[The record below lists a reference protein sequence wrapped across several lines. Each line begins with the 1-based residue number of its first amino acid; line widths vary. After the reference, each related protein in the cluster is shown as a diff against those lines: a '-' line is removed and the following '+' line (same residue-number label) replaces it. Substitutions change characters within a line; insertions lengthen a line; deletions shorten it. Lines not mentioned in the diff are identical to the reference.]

1 MADLKLYLDRVTNA
15 QANVQ
20 SILNQID
27 AAMQLNTPEGAEQAL
42 ALESQL
48 DEAIANRDKDE
59 KFYNKIVNAMKTT
72 DLLKNFVPVSDTPTT
87 TSEEEQPQGVMKLS
101 EFQNLSPRERL
112 AFAKAG
118 GKLEEEGE

>member
-48 DEAIANRDKDE
+48 DEAIAIREKDE
-59 KFYNKIVNAMKTT
+59 QFYNKIVNATKPT
-72 DLLKNFVPVSDTPTT
+72 DLLQNFVPVSEPPNAPT
-87 TSEEEQPQGVMKLS
+87 EETKPNIV
-101 EFQNLSPRERL
+101 NLSAWNTMTPRERL

-118 GKLEEEGE
+118 GKLED

>member
-48 DEAIANRDKDE
+48 DEAIAKREKDE
-59 KFYNKIVNAMKTT
+59 KFYNKIVSAMKPN
-72 DLLKNFVPVSDTPTT
+72 DLLKDFVPVSE
-87 TSEEEQPQGVMKLS
+87 TSSAPDKEQEQPKVMNLAEYK
-101 EFQNLSPRERL
+101 NLSPRERL
-112 AFAKAG
+112 AFAKRG
-118 GKLEEEGE
+118 GTLEE